1 VRAKKGEAMKNL
13 VLTIF
18 SACALV
24 GSVSAQSSLFNR
36 YDVTMKWGQLPAD
49 LPWDGV
55 TTWVAADG
63 KGDVIVMV
71 RKAPYI
77 RVFTTDGK
85 FVKAWG
91 DAPLFKE
98 AHSVHFDRDGN
109 LWGVD
114 TGDHVVEKFDASG
127 KVVLTL
133 GKRGVTGDNASHDAF
148 NRPAT
153 AFFAANGDIY
163 VADGYI
169 NARVVQFTKEGNFV
183 RIIGGVKGKGAG
195 EMQLVHGVVVDSK
208 GRILVADSD
217 NQRISVFDKGG
228 NFLETWSVP
237 CRGNLDITPDD
248 TVYASDV
255 NAGGVTILKE
265 GRIVDFIH
273 VEGRPHGMSIDQ
285 SNGDVYT
292 SSSDGK
298 NPNVSKASLKKKGV
312 VSQ

>member
-1 VRAKKGEAMKNL
+1 MKSFL
-13 VLTIF
+13 LALAGT
-18 SACALV
+18 CALV
-24 GSVSAQSSLFNR
+24 CSASAQSSLFNR

-63 KGDVIVMV
+63 KGQVIVMV
-71 RKAPYI
+71 RKAPYF

-98 AHSVHFDRDGN
+98 AHSVHFDREGN
-109 LWGVD
+109 MWGLD
-114 TGDHVVEKFDASG
+114 TSDHVIEKFDADG
-127 KVVLTL
+127 KVVMTL
-133 GKRGVTGDNASHDAF
+133 GKRGVTGDNTSQEAF

-153 AFFAANGDIY
+153 AYFATNGNIF

-169 NARVVQFTKEGNFV
+169 NARVVEFTKEGKFV
-183 RIIGGVKGKGAG
+183 RIFGGVKGKEPGQ
-195 EMQLVHGVVVDSK
+195 MQLVHGVVVDSK
-208 GRILVADSD
+208 GRILAADSD
-217 NQRISVFDKGG
+217 NQRISVFDKDGK
-228 NFLETWSVP
+228 FLEAWSVP
-237 CRGNLDITPDD
+237 CRGNIDIAPDD
-248 TVYASDV
+248 TVYVSDV

-265 GRIVDFIH
+265 GKILDFIH
-273 VEGRPHGMSIDQ
+273 LEGRPHGMSLDP

-298 NPNVSKASLKKKGV
+298 NPNVSKAVLKKKV
-312 VSQ
+312 VASK